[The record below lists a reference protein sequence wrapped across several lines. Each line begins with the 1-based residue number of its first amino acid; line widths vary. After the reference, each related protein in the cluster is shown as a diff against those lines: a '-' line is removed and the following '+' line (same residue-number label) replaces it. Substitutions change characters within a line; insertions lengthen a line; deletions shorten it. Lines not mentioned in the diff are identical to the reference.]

1 MTGGTLQTQTP
12 RNPARLMYT
21 VLGQAHLLSWDGAI
35 SIAKTVTQ
43 AVQQQGTA
51 Q

>member
-1 MTGGTLQTQTP
+1 
-12 RNPARLMYT
+12 MYT